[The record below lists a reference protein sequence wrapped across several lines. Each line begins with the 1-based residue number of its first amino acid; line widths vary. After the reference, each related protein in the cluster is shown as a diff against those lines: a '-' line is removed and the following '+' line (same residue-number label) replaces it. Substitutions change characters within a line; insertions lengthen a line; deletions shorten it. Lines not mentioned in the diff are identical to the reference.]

1 MEEFEKYN
9 PELDPMN
16 QITAPYPYRNWSDDV
31 ELDHAMALAMDPHME
46 EVLRQEAAIKAIY
59 DTIDFRPNE
68 KQQAQLNAAYDAA
81 DAAEH
86 AAEEAALQA
95 RKGEHTRRILRAN
108 PTSWY
113 FG

>member
-9 PELDPMN
+9 PELGPMN
-16 QITAPYPYRNWSDDV
+16 QSSAPYPYCNWSDDV

-46 EVLRQEAAIKAIY
+46 EVLRQEATIQAIY
-59 DTIDFRPNE
+59 SSIELRANE
-68 KQQAQLNAAYDAA
+68 EQQAQLNAAHDAA

-95 RKGEHTRRILRAN
+95 RKCEQTRRILRAN